1 MEESIIPQMKK
12 TMHDLL
18 EIENSF
24 CELTGMLV
32 THDLEFTIFVELI
45 IFVYF
50 DPTHINMYWEIFAV

>member
-32 THDLEFTIFVELI
+32 THDLEIQKSNFGLSFCICEG
-45 IFVYF
+45 
-50 DPTHINMYWEIFAV
+50 